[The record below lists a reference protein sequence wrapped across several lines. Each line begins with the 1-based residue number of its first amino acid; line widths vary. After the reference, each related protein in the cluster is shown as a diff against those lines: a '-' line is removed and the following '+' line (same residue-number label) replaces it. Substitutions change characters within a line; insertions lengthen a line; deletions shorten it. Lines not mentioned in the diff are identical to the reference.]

1 MPLPDDFSSYIAEL
15 LQGSY
20 DCVDRIALRAY
31 FRLAQTSGGF
41 LTWWDRLF
49 PGQAPTQQYLRQ
61 MAGTSLHGL
70 RLSAKSTKSRCNTVS
85 SETGTSTKK
94 PKRRD
99 LKTLIF
105 KASS

>member
-41 LTWWDRLF
+41 LTWWNRLF
-49 PGQAPTQQYLRQ
+49 PG
-61 MAGTSLHGL
+61 MACSL
-70 RLSAKSTKSRCNTVS
+70 TKSDGRERPLYVPFAANG
-85 SETGTSTKK
+85 E
-94 PKRRD
+94 R
-99 LKTLIF
+99 
-105 KASS
+105 